1 MSVIDLDALRTEMH
15 EQAVILAA
23 KRDGKDTATALAE
36 SRWFRE
42 WASQGGHDLRA
53 SIRKSRAFIER
64 T

>member
-1 MSVIDLDALRTEMH
+1 MH